1 MTKEDK
7 IKAFEMRLNGMTF
20 QEIGDHFG
28 VTRQYIESCFKP
40 ERKRKPINKNFKC
53 IYPGLKKWM
62 VENNVSIMKMH
73 DDLHPYSNHLTL
85 YRNMKTEGLLTIDK
99 IKKILSYTGLTFEEA
114 FGEEVSLDG
123 GSDG

>member
-7 IKAFEMRLNGMTF
+7 IKAFEMRMDGMTF

-28 VTRQYIESCFKP
+28 VTQQCIEACFKP
-40 ERKRKPINKNFKC
+40 ERKRKPINRNFKC

-62 VENNVSIMKMH
+62 LENRVSIMKMH
-73 DDLHPYSNHLTL
+73 DDLHLYDSPLSM
-85 YRNMKTEGLLTIDK
+85 YRNMKTEGMLTIDR
-99 IKKILSYTGLTFEEA
+99 IKKILAFTGLTFEEA